1 MAKNMYNFIDLF
13 SGCGGL
19 SEGFMASG
27 HFRGVA
33 HLEWELP
40 MVKTLRRRLVKHWG
54 ESEVEAE
61 KHVIHYD
68 IQDTNF
74 LLNPSK
80 NESLPQFDLT
90 NDKSFKKNGLAG
102 LVEGKTIDVV
112 IGGPPCQAYSIAGR
126 AQDKDGMKNDY
137 RNYLFESF
145 LKVVTYSKPKFFV
158 FENVPGM
165 LSACPGGTLVV
176 ERIHKAVTEA
186 GYKIPAADKFKDFI
200 LDSSEFGVPQK
211 RRRVII
217 IGVRKDL
224 KITPEDILEEIKKF
238 QVTKV
243 KTVKQAIGKYPKF
256 IPLPESEMKKGHA
269 YQSVEKKELAQH
281 EPRFHNPRDISIF
294 KDWVKLEMNSMPM
307 EDKIEFYNKKLNKN
321 SKHAKYRNLNW
332 DKPSPTIVAHL
343 NKDGLM
349 FIHPDA
355 EQARTITVRE
365 AATLQSFPENY
376 EFIGNR
382 GVCYKMIGNAV
393 PPKLAEC
400 IANGL
405 ISKLKS
411 R

>member
-1 MAKNMYNFIDLF
+1 MYNFIDLF

-27 HFRGVA
+27 QFNGVA

-40 MVKTLRRRLVKHWG
+40 MVKTLRNRLVTNWG
-54 ESEVEAE
+54 ETQDQAE

-68 IQDTNF
+68 IQDTDF
-74 LLNPSK
+74 LLSPSK
-80 NESLPQFDLT
+80 YNPNQAYTSSNHP
-90 NDKSFKKNGLAG
+90 SFKQNGLAG
-102 LVEGKTIDVV
+102 LAKGKEVDVV

-145 LKVVTYSKPKFFV
+145 LKVVIHNKPKFFV

-165 LSACPGGTLVV
+165 LSACPGGTPVV
-176 ERIHKAVTEA
+176 DRIYKAITDA
-186 GYKIPAADKFKDFI
+186 GYKVPLASKFKDFV

-224 KITPEDILEEIKKF
+224 TISPDEVLEAIKKF
-238 QVTKV
+238 QVKKPV
-243 KTVKQAIGKYPKF
+243 TVKEAIGKYPKF
-256 IPLPESEMKKGHA
+256 KPLPEEEMKKGKA
-269 YQSVEKKELAQH
+269 YRPVGIKEIPQH
-281 EPRFHNPRDISIF
+281 EARYHNPRDISIF
-294 KDWVKLEMNSMPM
+294 RDWVKLDMNTMPM
-307 EDKIEFYNKKLNKN
+307 EDKINFYNKKLNKN
-321 SKHAKYRNLNW
+321 SNHAKYRNLNW

-355 EQARTITVRE
+355 DQARSITVRE

-376 EFIGNR
+376 QFLGNR

-405 ISKLKS
+405 LSKLNS
-411 R
+411 L